1 MMVPVSILGCAVMMA
16 CYAGLARDQARKG
29 ERLMS
34 ALSSLTA
41 AVWLTVGV
49 LVCL

>member
-29 ERLMS
+29 ERGWS
-34 ALSSLTA
+34 VLSGLTA